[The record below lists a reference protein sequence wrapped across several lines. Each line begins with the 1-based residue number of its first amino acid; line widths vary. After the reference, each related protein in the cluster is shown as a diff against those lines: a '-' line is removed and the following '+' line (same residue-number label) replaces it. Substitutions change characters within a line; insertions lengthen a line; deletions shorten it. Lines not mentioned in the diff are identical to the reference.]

1 MSAPDRA
8 NIVAAANNDARLMRR
23 RNKTIVIFLALLGAG
38 AGLVLGLM
46 SDGVHH
52 DDDLTHFLF
61 ARWSWWYPGY
71 LTHVWGR
78 PGFTLPMALVSGWF
92 DRGTAWHLARAFSAC
107 ITLASALLAAALARR
122 MGLRYWPWVVALC
135 YFQPLN
141 MVLSYTTLTENFT
154 GLYLIASL
162 YLLHRQRCVLASVVF
177 SLALVSRLETVI
189 LLPVW
194 GVVVWGVGRSGA
206 TTARI
211 CLAACMASLWAPI
224 AQNLGHFAFFG
235 TWPASAF
242 LHPSGSTEYLA
253 TGPLAFLPPLLL
265 ATTPIVAFLSVFGAA
280 KVIRRGHG
288 SVIALAGI
296 FLATHWLIKWFGVF
310 ASGGFAR
317 FVVAVS
323 PLLAIAA
330 AAGMET
336 IVEAFRR
343 PGRGRKWVGLSAFGL
358 LAIAYLAT
366 RIELHAGR
374 LPVDVSQFAFLDSA
388 TAMGAIGIALA
399 AACFVR
405 REFVWQIL
413 GRLGLLICVVV
424 SVSQFAIMVRP
435 LRLKPEHAAARDTH
449 RFVSD
454 AFGDAPVFAANP
466 WIAWWSGHVEDP
478 RAHKGARL
486 LSSMPVGTVFIW
498 DSIYSGSD
506 FHQLELRRF
515 GEDPSYQFVRA
526 NRVGDN
532 GAEFRVFVKIAETRV
547 EAAAVVYPVPLT
559 LGRGEVLGVYY
570 QQEEDAETRDAAE

>member
-8 NIVAAANNDARLMRR
+8 NIAAATNNDARFMRR
-23 RNKTIVIFLALLGAG
+23 RNQTIVVFLSLLGAG
-38 AGLVLGLM
+38 AGLLFGLM

-92 DRGTAWHLARAFSAC
+92 DRGTAWHLARALSTC
-107 ITLASALLAAALARR
+107 VTLTSALLAAGLARR
-122 MGLRYWPWVVALC
+122 MGLRYWPWVVGLC

-154 GLYLIASL
+154 AFYLIAAL
-162 YLLHRQRCVLASVVF
+162 YLLHRQHSILASLVF

-194 GVVVWGVGRSGA
+194 AVVVWRVGHSGA
-206 TTARI
+206 AAARI

-224 AQNLGHFAFFG
+224 AHNLGHFAYFG
-235 TWPASAF
+235 TWPASVF

-265 ATTPIVAFLSVFGAA
+265 ATTPIVALLTVFGIAR
-280 KVIRRGHG
+280 VIRRGHG

-343 PGRGRKWVGLSAFGL
+343 SGQSKKWIGLSAFGL
-358 LAIAYLAT
+358 LLIGLAAT
-366 RIELHAGR
+366 RIELLAGR
-374 LPVDVSQFAFLDSA
+374 LPIDVSGFRILETP
-388 TAMGAIGIALA
+388 TALWAIGVAMA
-399 AACFVR
+399 VACFVR
-405 REFVWQIL
+405 REDVWQVL
-413 GRLGLLICVVV
+413 GRIGLLIVVVV
-424 SVSQFAIMVRP
+424 SVCQFAIMVRP
-435 LRLKPEHAAARDTH
+435 LRLKPEHAAARDVH
-449 RFVSD
+449 RFVTD
-454 AFGDAPVFAANP
+454 TYGDAPVFAANP

-478 RAHKGARL
+478 RAHKGGRL
-486 LSSMPVGTVFIW
+486 LSSMPIGTVLIW
-498 DSIYSGSD
+498 DSIYSESD
-506 FHQLELRRF
+506 FHRLELSRF
-515 GEDPSYQFVRA
+515 EEDPAYQFVDRI
-526 NRVGDN
+526 RVGER
-532 GAEFRVFVKIAETRV
+532 GAEFCVLVKIAETRV
-547 EAAAVVYPVPLT
+547 EDAAVVYPVPLT
-559 LGRGEVLGVYY
+559 LGRGEVLGIYY
-570 QQEEDAETRDAAE
+570 QQE